1 MKEIER
7 LKEEILKDYPRLDLD
22 SEFTFACHSGVPCF
36 NACCADVNIF
46 LTPYDIIR
54 LKNRLGITSQ
64 EFLDQYTILP
74 MDKNLNY
81 PVVLFRLNDDEKK
94 TCQLVSPEG
103 CTVYEDRPWAC
114 RMYPL
119 GLASPKEGN
128 AEVKDDFYFLL
139 KEGVCKGFNE
149 DRKLTVKGWIE
160 DQGIEEYNEMG
171 EDFKNLTLHSFF
183 QESKNLTPDKVE
195 MFFMVCYN
203 IDKFRDFL
211 FGSSF
216 FDKFQVEDD
225 LKAKMKEDDVELL
238 RFGYQWLRF
247 SLFGEKTMTIKTEVV
262 DDKTRELKMKGKLS
276 Q

>member
-1 MKEIER
+1 MKEIQR

-64 EFLDQYTILP
+64 EFLDKYTILP
-74 MDKNLNY
+74 MDKNINY

-94 TCQLVSPEG
+94 TCQLVSEKG

-119 GLASPKEGN
+119 GLASPKEGHEN
-128 AEVKDDFYFLL
+128 VSGDFYFLL
-139 KEGVCKGFNE
+139 REGICKGFNE
-149 DRKLTVKGWIE
+149 NRKLTVAEWIE
-160 DQGIEEYNEMG
+160 DQGIKEYNEMG
-171 EDFKNLTLHSFF
+171 EYFKEITMHSFF
-183 QESKNLTPDKVE
+183 EDPNNLTPEKVE
-195 MFFMVCYN
+195 MFFMICYN
-203 IDKFRDFL
+203 IDKFRAFL

-216 FDKFQVEDD
+216 FDKFEVPDEVKAVIKDD
-225 LKAKMKEDDVELL
+225 DIELL
-238 RFGYQWLRF
+238 KFGYQWLRF
-247 SLFGEKTMTIKTEVV
+247 SLFGEKTMTIKTEVAE
-262 DDKTRELKMKGKLS
+262 DKTRELKMKGKLT
-276 Q
+276 

>member
-22 SEFTFACHSGVPCF
+22 SEFSFACHSGVPCF

-81 PVVLFRLNDDEKK
+81 PVILFRLNENEEK
-94 TCQLVSPEG
+94 TCQLVSDKG

-128 AEVKDDFYFLL
+128 EEVPEDFYFLL

-149 DRKLTVKGWIE
+149 DRKLTVKGWIK
-160 DQGIEEYNEMG
+160 DQGIEEYNELG
-171 EDFKNLTLHSFF
+171 EYFKDLTLHSFF

-203 IDKFRDFL
+203 IDKFRTFL

-216 FDKFQVEDD
+216 FDKFLVEDD
-225 LKAKMKEDDVELL
+225 VKAKIKEDDVELL
-238 RFGYQWLRF
+238 KFGFQWLRF
-247 SLFGEKTMTIKTEVV
+247 CLFGEKTMTIRAEVSE
-262 DDKTRELKMKGKLS
+262 DKTNELKMKGKLA
-276 Q
+276 

>member
-22 SEFTFACHSGVPCF
+22 SKFSFACHSGVPCF

-81 PVVLFRLNDDEKK
+81 PVILFRLNDDEKK
-94 TCQLVSPEG
+94 ACQLVGEKG

-128 AEVKDDFYFLL
+128 EDVKDDFYFLL
-139 KEGVCKGFNE
+139 REGVCKGFNE
-149 DRKLTVKGWIE
+149 DRQQTVAEWIK

-171 EDFKNLTLHSFF
+171 EDFKNITMHKFF
-183 QESKNLTPDKVE
+183 ENANNLTPDKVE

-203 IDKFRDFL
+203 IDKFRAFI

-216 FDKFQVEDD
+216 FDKFVVEDD
-225 LKAKMKEDDVELL
+225 LKARIKEDDVALL
-238 RFGYQWLRF
+238 KFGYQWLRF
-247 SLFGEKTMTIKTEVV
+247 SLFGEKTMKIRSEIA
-262 DDKTRELKMKGKLS
+262 DDKTRELKMRGKLN
-276 Q
+276 